1 MLQATVPKGA
11 GPGDHIPVIHPD
23 TGVHYTVTVPAGFS
37 AGQTFHFTTE
47 PIALAQ
53 PLPAPPAPVLQLAYG
68 YLWLFIARSC
78 TYRYRESRR
87 PARQAHAL
95 RGLGWGSVHSVV
107 VFLAQWAAV
116 VASTDCM
123 GPFLVAWHVEATI
136 IG

>member
-53 PLPAPPAPVLQLAYG
+53 PLPAPPAPVLPAAAAPPPVEVHHHYHHNHGTPTMIDRSDPEYIDDADEPTTTL
-68 YLWLFIARSC
+68 YLQYHGGR
-78 TYRYRESRR
+78 
-87 PARQAHAL
+87 
-95 RGLGWGSVHSVV
+95 
-107 VFLAQWAAV
+107 
-116 VASTDCM
+116 
-123 GPFLVAWHVEATI
+123 
-136 IG
+136 